1 MTLKYQVSKYK
12 SSTLKM
18 VKVKLTTLKT
28 QTLSVLIQFMSWI
41 VPKKKGLIV
50 FRQLHNSKQFTGNI
64 KALMIYMT
72 NNHPEF
78 QPVLISKNQQLLKE
92 AKDLKLKVE
101 YNRITTIKLLL
112 RAQHIVLDVPD
123 PMLASGRFSIIQVWH
138 GTGFKNIG
146 ILHNPKNEDQKAYA
160 KRQQKHHQND
170 KIIVTTSSADAK
182 KKARSFGTKNTVI
195 TGLPR
200 NDIFFSQKSS
210 IGKIKTK
217 YSLSSYDK
225 IISYT
230 PTFRD
235 YETAP
240 PFSEDAWQGL
250 NEILKKQNKVFIVK
264 KHPWDT
270 LIKVPNNHSNILD
283 LSDKIEDVQELLL
296 ITDLLISDYSS
307 IVTDFAIT
315 GKPILFYMYDFEL
328 YKKGRSIYY
337 DLEKIFPKP
346 FAFNQVELLAMLT
359 DLSWKNS
366 PMYINSYS
374 EFQKTFHCYKDG
386 NSCKRLVE
394 EIKKLN

>member
-1 MTLKYQVSKYK
+1 
-12 SSTLKM
+12 M

-28 QTLSVLIQFMSWI
+28 QALSVLIQLMSWV

-50 FRQLHNSKQFTGNI
+50 FRQLHNPNQFTGNI
-64 KALMIYMT
+64 KALMLCMAE
-72 NNHPEF
+72 NFPEF
-78 QPVLISKNQQLLKE
+78 QPILISHNLKLLKE
-92 AKDLKLKVE
+92 AEKLNIKVE
-101 YNRITTIKLLL
+101 QSRLPTIKLLL

-123 PMLASGRFSIIQVWH
+123 PMLSSGRFSIIQAWH

-182 KKARSFGTKNTVI
+182 KKARSFGTNNTVI

-230 PTFRD
+230 PTYRD

-240 PFSEDAWQGL
+240 PFSEDAWQRL
-250 NEILKKQNKVFIVK
+250 NEILKKQNKVFVVK

-337 DLEKIFPKP
+337 DLEKILPKP
-346 FAFNQVELLAMLT
+346 FAYNEEDLLSKLL
-359 DLSWKNS
+359 DQSWMDSHEYTK
-366 PMYINSYS
+366 SYS
-374 EFQKTFHCYKDG
+374 NFQETFHFHKDG
-386 NSCKRLVE
+386 ESCRRVIK